1 MMIFYWQVL
10 FVLLFLFLSHSYPF
24 NFPSQVSFLADPNS
38 RRSCL
43 CSIFPTASLLCLVFF
58 IGSAFIAPDYKEVV
72 AIICFT
78 LNIFFFFLFSFF
90 FFQVSFRPFTVIQ
103 YFLKRLL
110 VVQKLSIWGLGGS
123 LQNSAVSNCGV
134 CSSSLRAFVHQFVC
148 VCVCVCVFYICHSI
162 SFLHMKFL
170 GFVAL
175 IYIYLYMFICF
186 RLNAGL
192 MEVRH
197 YLKVLFPRLLT
208 WKCDHYG
215 ALER

>member
-1 MMIFYWQVL
+1 M
-10 FVLLFLFLSHSYPF
+10 
-24 NFPSQVSFLADPNS
+24 
-38 RRSCL
+38 
-43 CSIFPTASLLCLVFF
+43 
-58 IGSAFIAPDYKEVV
+58 
-72 AIICFT
+72 
-78 LNIFFFFLFSFF
+78 
-90 FFQVSFRPFTVIQ
+90 
-103 YFLKRLL
+103 
-110 VVQKLSIWGLGGS
+110 QKLSIWGLGGS

-134 CSSSLRAFVHQFVC
+134 CSSSLRDFVHQFVC
-148 VCVCVCVFYICHSI
+148 VCVLHLSFYIFPAYEI
-162 SFLHMKFL
+162 S
-170 GFVAL
+170 GICSTY